1 MDVWTLGEKY
11 KAQAKELKQLK
22 ARIKHMEE
30 YLSVL
35 TKKKEVK
42 QKEVKKDEKLQD
54 KKAGSSRVRTRR
66 PAAAKS

>member
-11 KAQAKELKQLK
+11 KAQEVEIKKLE

-35 TKKKEVK
+35 TK

-54 KKAGSSRVRTRR
+54 KKASSSRVRTRR

>member
-11 KAQAKELKQLK
+11 KVQAEEIKELKS
-22 ARIKHMEE
+22 RIKYMEE

-35 TKKKEVK
+35 TKQKE
-42 QKEVKKDEKLQD
+42 EVKKDEKLQN
-54 KKAGSSRVRTRR
+54 KKASSSRVRTRR

>member
-11 KAQAKELKQLK
+11 KAQAKEIEELKS
-22 ARIKHMEE
+22 RIKYMEE

-35 TKKKEVK
+35 TK

-54 KKAGSSRVRTRR
+54 KKASSSRVRTRR
-66 PAAAKS
+66 PAPAKS